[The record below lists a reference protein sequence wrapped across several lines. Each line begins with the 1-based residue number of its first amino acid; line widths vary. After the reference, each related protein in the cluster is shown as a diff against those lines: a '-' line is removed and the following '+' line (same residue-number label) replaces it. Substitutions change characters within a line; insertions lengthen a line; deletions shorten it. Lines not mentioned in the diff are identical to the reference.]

1 MLNLFP
7 QKLSW
12 FVYLLL
18 VVKYFTVRLMC
29 VCKRYVLVC
38 VQEKTDKVV
47 NKGGHSREG
56 GGDERSKTTNR
67 GTERRSE
74 EM

>member
-1 MLNLFP
+1 M
-7 QKLSW
+7 
-12 FVYLLL
+12 
-18 VVKYFTVRLMC
+18 
-29 VCKRYVLVC
+29 C